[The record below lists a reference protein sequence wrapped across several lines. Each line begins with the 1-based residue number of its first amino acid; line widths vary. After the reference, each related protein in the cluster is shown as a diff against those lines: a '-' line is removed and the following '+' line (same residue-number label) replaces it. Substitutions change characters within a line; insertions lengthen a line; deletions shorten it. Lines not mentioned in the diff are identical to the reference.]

1 MNDATTLWT
10 EKSQP
15 DLLTETLQSKLAN
28 PERSS
33 DFDLHGAVNQVLND
47 VGLSTSDTGGKLTFY
62 GSDPILQ
69 SPLRFGTMA
78 AIGLAARSV
87 AVAAL
92 WRQATGEGQDISVDV
107 REALR
112 RFAGFFDGKWETING
127 RPPYP
132 GGYAVSPVL
141 TMGDACFRETRDVR
155 HVLPPDLCA
164 HA

>member
-33 DFDLHGAVNQVLND
+33 DFGLHGAVNQVLND
-47 VGLSTSDTGGKLTFY
+47 IGLSTSDTGGKLTVY

-69 SPLRFGTMA
+69 SPLRFATMA

-87 AVAAL
+87 ALAAP
-92 WRQATGEGQDISVDV
+92 WRQAAGAGQAIS
-107 REALR
+107 
-112 RFAGFFDGKWETING
+112 
-127 RPPYP
+127 
-132 GGYAVSPVL
+132 
-141 TMGDACFRETRDVR
+141 
-155 HVLPPDLCA
+155 
-164 HA
+164 

>member
-47 VGLSTSDTGGKLTFY
+47 VGLSTSDTGGKLTFH

-69 SPLRFGTMA
+69 SPPRVGTMA
-78 AIGLAARSV
+78 AIGLAARRAAVDALGSPATGAGQVLPV
-87 AVAAL
+87 AV
-92 WRQATGEGQDISVDV
+92 RKGSQ
-107 REALR
+107 
-112 RFAGFFDGKWETING
+112 GFCGLSD
-127 RPPYP
+127 
-132 GGYAVSPVL
+132 
-141 TMGDACFRETRDVR
+141 
-155 HVLPPDLCA
+155 
-164 HA
+164 